1 MSDFIVGL
9 TGGIGSGKTTVANLF
24 AEYGIEIVDADI
36 IARDVV
42 SIGSPALSHIS
53 AHFGADFIQADG
65 QLDRV
70 LLRKQ
75 IFSNE
80 ADKLW
85 LNNLLHPLIRAQ
97 LIEQMQ
103 NAQSAYCLL
112 VAPLLIENNLTM
124 LVNRVLVVDV
134 SESTQ
139 ISRTTTRDNNSVTQV
154 QAIITSQVS
163 RKIRQ
168 SHADDILNNDN
179 QLLEELKVSVANLH
193 QHYLIL
199 ASKHL

>member
-53 AHFGADFIQADG
+53 GYFGADFIQADG
-65 QLDRV
+65 QLNRV

-97 LIEQMQ
+97 LIEQMK

-124 LVNRVLVVDV
+124 LVNHVLVVDV

-168 SHADDILNNDN
+168 THADDILNNDN
-179 QLLEELKVSVANLH
+179 QSLEELKDSVANLH
-193 QHYLIL
+193 QNYLIL